1 MKIYIFLLAV
11 AIFSLACGQ
20 MAVPTETKPTANKA
34 QNKPE
39 AVYIVPTS
47 AATIYTVCTASLNLR
62 SCAGTNC
69 ESLAVLPTGAQMTAS
84 AAVTPPTGGEWRRVV
99 LAGGETGWVNARYI
113 CEVK

>member
-1 MKIYIFLLAV
+1 MNYRYIFLFM
-11 AIFSLACGQ
+11 AIFILACS
-20 MAVPTETKPTANKA
+20 ASTVPQAANSLPRPSTPAPT
-34 QNKPE
+34 
-39 AVYIVPTS
+39 VYE
-47 AATIYTVCTASLNLR
+47 VCTASLNLR